1 MAWSFNNELYEQID
15 GVSMSESLAPVLA
28 NIIMAECEKI
38 MVNKLL
44 KEKVIMFNARYV
56 DDTLLMIKERDVMF
70 IISLIILIR
79 TWNLPST
86 HLTPV
91 SHIFLI

>member
-44 KEKVIMFNARYV
+44 KEKVIMFNAR
-56 DDTLLMIKERDVMF
+56 
-70 IISLIILIR
+70 
-79 TWNLPST
+79 
-86 HLTPV
+86 
-91 SHIFLI
+91 